1 MTRIVCPCTLPAP
14 PPMREVSGSGKVVP
28 EWAQLGV
35 TRFFVKKKQKK
46 NEKKQNR
53 LRIKSCVSGRLEMF
67 CGFVLAREDMSE
79 LKRSFP
85 VCFRNLWRVFGNVW
99 MYFEESVRVISH
111 PNLTPYIRF
120 LYNPLIFAKIAART
134 PANNYW
140 GVPKNIS

>member
-1 MTRIVCPCTLPAP
+1 M
-14 PPMREVSGSGKVVP
+14 K
-28 EWAQLGV
+28 
-35 TRFFVKKKQKK
+35 
-46 NEKKQNR
+46 KKQNR

-111 PNLTPYIRF
+111 PNLTPYIGF
-120 LYNPLIFAKIAART
+120 LYNPLIFAKFAAST